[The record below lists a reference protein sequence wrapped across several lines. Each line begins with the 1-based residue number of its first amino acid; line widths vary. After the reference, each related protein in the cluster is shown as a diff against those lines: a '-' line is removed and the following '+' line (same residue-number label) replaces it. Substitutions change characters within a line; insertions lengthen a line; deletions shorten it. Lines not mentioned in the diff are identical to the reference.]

1 MDKLFVS
8 ITGRVRAE
16 LVTRSGSNENGPWS
30 MTLCEILDSDDNKVE
45 VVLPRQGCPDLPI
58 GAVAVFD
65 CEVSSRRNRLSVSAR
80 RVRLLD
86 VESGELRA
94 VG

>member
-8 ITGRVRAE
+8 ITGRVRAD
-16 LVTRSGSNENGPWS
+16 LVTKSGKNENGPWS
-30 MTLCEILDSDDNKVE
+30 MTLCEILDTDDNKVE
-45 VVLPRQGCPDLPI
+45 VVLPRQDCPDLD
-58 GAVAVFD
+58 VDDWAVFD
-65 CEVSSRRNRLSVSAR
+65 CEISSRRNRLSVSAR

-86 VESGELRA
+86 AESGELRA